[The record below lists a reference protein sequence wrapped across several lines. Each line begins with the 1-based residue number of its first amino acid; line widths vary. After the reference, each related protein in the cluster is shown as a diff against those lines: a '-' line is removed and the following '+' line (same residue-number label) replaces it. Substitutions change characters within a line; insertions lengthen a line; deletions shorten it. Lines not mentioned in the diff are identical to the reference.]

1 MPIGAIQNVAQLW
14 VYLSASP
21 LLWLFATLAA
31 YAIADRFSAA
41 TNRHP
46 LANPVLLA
54 TIALASLLALTHT
67 PYTTYFA
74 GAQFVHFM
82 LGPATVALAVPLA
95 AEWGRVKRLAIPI
108 AIALFAG
115 SLTAIFSAV
124 GIAWLLGAPHAVL
137 ASLAPKS
144 VTTPIAM
151 GIASMIGGLPSLT
164 ATLVVVT
171 GILTAVIAGPIS
183 RLLRMKDHAAHGF
196 ASGLAGHGIATAS
209 AYHDSRIAGIFAGLA
224 LALNGV
230 LTSILAPLVMK
241 LWS

>member
-1 MPIGAIQNVAQLW
+1 MQNVTQLW

-31 YAIADRFSAA
+31 FAIADRISAA
-41 TNRHP
+41 TSRHP
-46 LANPVLLA
+46 VANPVLLA
-54 TIALASLLALTHT
+54 TIPLAVLLACTHT

-95 AEWGRVKRLAIPI
+95 SEWGRVKRLAVPI
-108 AIALFAG
+108 TIALLAG

-124 GIAWLLGAPHAVL
+124 AIAWLFGAPHAVL

-151 GIASMIGGLPSLT
+151 GVSSLIGGLPSLT
-164 ATLVVVT
+164 ATIVVIT
-171 GILTAVIAGPIS
+171 GILTGVIAGPTSKLFGI
-183 RLLRMKDHAAHGF
+183 KDQAAHGF
-196 ASGLAGHGIATAS
+196 ACGLAGHGIATAR
-209 AYHDSRIAGIFAGLA
+209 AFHDSRLAGTFAGLA

-230 LTSILAPLVMK
+230 LTCVLAPLVMK
-241 LWS
+241 LWP

>member
-1 MPIGAIQNVAQLW
+1 MTDVARLW

-31 YAIADRFSAA
+31 YAIADRVA
-41 TNRHP
+41 TATGRHP

-54 TIALASLLALTHT
+54 TVPLAFLLWTTKT
-67 PYTTYFA
+67 PYTTYFE

-95 AEWGRVKRLAIPI
+95 AEFRRVRRLAVPI
-108 AIALFAG
+108 VIALLAG

-124 GIAWLLGAPHAVL
+124 GIAALFGAPHDVL

-151 GIASMIGGLPSLT
+151 GIAAIIGGLPSLT
-164 ATLVVVT
+164 ATIVVVT
-171 GILTAVIAGPIS
+171 GILTAVIALPIT
-183 RLLRMKDHAAHGF
+183 RLLKVHDHAAHGF
-196 ASGLAGHGIATAS
+196 ATGLAGHGIGTAR
-209 AYHDSRIAGIFAGLA
+209 AFHDSPLAGVFAGLA
-224 LALNGV
+224 LALNGL
-230 LTSILAPLVMK
+230 LTAVLAPLVMK
-241 LWS
+241 LF

>member
-1 MPIGAIQNVAQLW
+1 MNDVARLW

-31 YAIADRFSAA
+31 YAAADRFAAA
-41 TNRHP
+41 TGRHP

-54 TIALASLLALTHT
+54 TIPLAVLLWFTGT
-67 PYTTYFA
+67 PYTTYFE

-95 AEWGRVKRLAIPI
+95 AEYRRVRRLAVPI
-108 AIALFAG
+108 LIALLAG

-124 GIAWLLGAPHAVL
+124 GIASLFGAPHTVL

-151 GIASMIGGLPSLT
+151 GIAAIIGGLPSLT

-171 GILTAVIAGPIS
+171 GILTGVIALPIT
-183 RLLRMKDHAAHGF
+183 RLLKVHDHAAHGF
-196 ASGLAGHGIATAS
+196 ASGLAGHGIGTAR
-209 AYHDSRIAGIFAGLA
+209 AFHDSPLAGTFAGLA
-224 LALNGV
+224 LALNGL
-230 LTSILAPLVMK
+230 LTAVLAPLVMK
-241 LWS
+241 LF

>member
-1 MPIGAIQNVAQLW
+1 MPDVSQLW
-14 VYLSASP
+14 VYLSAGP

-31 YAIADRFSAA
+31 FGIADRISAA

-54 TIALASLLALTHT
+54 TIPLAILLSVTHT
-67 PYTTYFA
+67 PYTTYFS

-95 AEWGRVKRLAIPI
+95 NEFSRVKRLALPI
-108 AIALFAG
+108 GIALLAG
-115 SLTAIFSAV
+115 STTAILSAV
-124 GIAWLLGAPHAVL
+124 SIAWLLGAPHAVL

-151 GIASMIGGLPSLT
+151 GVSSIIGGLPSLT
-164 ATLVVVT
+164 ATIVVIT
-171 GILTAVIAGPIS
+171 GILTAIVAGPTFRI
-183 RLLRMKDHAAHGF
+183 LRMKDHAASGF
-196 ASGLAGHGIATAS
+196 ATGLAGHGIGTAR
-209 AYHDSRIAGIFAGLA
+209 AFHDSRLAGTFAGLA

-230 LTSILAPLVMK
+230 LTCVLAPLLMK
-241 LWS
+241 FW

>member
-1 MPIGAIQNVAQLW
+1 MQNVTQLW
-14 VYLSASP
+14 VYLSTTP

-31 YAIADRFSAA
+31 FAVADRISAA

-46 LANPVLLA
+46 IANPVLLA
-54 TIALASLLALTHT
+54 TIPLALLLALTHT
-67 PYTTYFA
+67 PYTSYFA

-95 AEWGRVKRLAIPI
+95 NEWGRVKRLAVPI
-108 AIALFAG
+108 AVALVAG
-115 SLTAIFSAV
+115 SATAILSAV

-151 GIASMIGGLPSLT
+151 GIASIIGGLPSLT
-164 ATLVVVT
+164 ATMVVIT
-171 GILTAVIAGPIS
+171 GILTAVVAGPTF
-183 RLLRMKDHAAHGF
+183 RLLGMNDHAASGF
-196 ASGLAGHGIATAS
+196 ATGLAGHGIGTAR
-209 AYHDSRIAGIFAGLA
+209 AFHHSRLAGTFAGLG

-230 LTSILAPLVMK
+230 LTCVLAPLLMK

>member
-1 MPIGAIQNVAQLW
+1 MPDVKMPDVTQLW
-14 VYLSASP
+14 VYLSATP

-31 YAIADRFSAA
+31 FALADRLSASFK
-41 TNRHP
+41 RHP
-46 LANPVLLA
+46 AANPVLVA
-54 TIALASLLALTHT
+54 TIILALLLEVTRT

-95 AEWGRVKRLAIPI
+95 KEWRRVKRLAIPI
-108 AIALFAG
+108 TVALLAG
-115 SLTAIFSAV
+115 SLTAILSAI
-124 GIAWLLGAPHAVL
+124 GIAALLGAPHTVL

-151 GIASMIGGLPSLT
+151 GISSIIGGLPSLT
-164 ATLVVVT
+164 ATFVVIT
-171 GILTAVIAGPIS
+171 GILTAIIAGPVFKLI
-183 RLLRMKDHAAHGF
+183 RMKDHAASGF
-196 ASGLAGHGIATAS
+196 ATGLTGHGIGTAR
-209 AYHDSRIAGIFAGLA
+209 AFQDGHIAGTFSGLA

-241 LWS
+241 LWP